1 MSEQDSSP
9 SESSSKKSLVFSGQ
23 ALEYFKIWI
32 VNIILSILTLGIY
45 SAWAKVRNNRYFYG
59 NTQLDNAAFEYH
71 ATPIMILKGRL
82 IAIAAL
88 IIYITLSNFYPPAAI
103 VFAVILALV
112 SPWLVW
118 KSLQFNA
125 RMMSYRNI
133 RFSFKGA
140 LKEAYIILLLIPF
153 IPLILT
159 GIVLLLLYFM
169 SGDLS
174 LDALST
180 ILPIAFL
187 ATYLIFPHV
196 QQLFTRY
203 YINHQKYGQ
212 GNFSTQLS
220 SKKYYKTYLFMV
232 LWVSLLIM
240 ATSTILAIIMAV
252 FTGMTAGGM
261 DAYTNI
267 QSLGSYDE
275 EMSPAAIE
283 GIIAAMIF
291 MVIPIYLA
299 FIFVGLWAKAYL
311 ETHIRAYVFQ
321 HTQLD
326 QVLRLKSNL
335 AIGKLFVIYATNT
348 LAIIFTMGLAYPWAI
363 IRLTRYKIESIDAIV
378 TGDLSNYVNKQQ
390 EKQSALGDE
399 VGNAF
404 DLDLDLGM

>member
-1 MSEQDSSP
+1 MYEQDTSP
-9 SESSSKKSLVFSGQ
+9 NKSSSQMSLVFSGQ

-32 VNIILSILTLGIY
+32 VNIILSILTFGIY

-82 IAIAAL
+82 IAIVAL

-103 VFAVILALV
+103 VFAIILALV

-125 RMMSYRNI
+125 RMMSYRNV

-140 LKEAYIILLLIPF
+140 LKEAYTILLLIPF
-153 IPLILT
+153 IPIILT
-159 GIVLLLLYFM
+159 SIVFLLLYFI

-174 LDALST
+174 SEEILA

-187 ATYLIFPHV
+187 ATYLLFPHV
-196 QQLFTRY
+196 QQLFTSY

-212 GNFSTQLS
+212 GDFSTQLS
-220 SKKYYKTYLFMV
+220 SKKYYKTYLFMI

-240 ATSTILAIIMAV
+240 ATSTILALIMAV
-252 FTGMTAGGM
+252 FTALAGGM

-275 EMSPAAIE
+275 EMGPAAIE
-283 GIIAAMIF
+283 GMIAAMIF

-311 ETHIRAYVFQ
+311 ETHIREYVF
-321 HTQLD
+321 HRTQLD

-335 AIGKLFVIYATNT
+335 AMGKLFMIYATNT
-348 LAIIFTMGLAYPWAI
+348 LAVIFTMGLAYPWAI

-378 TGDLSNYVNKQQ
+378 TGNLSNYVNQQQ

>member
-9 SESSSKKSLVFSGQ
+9 SESSSKKNLVFSGQ

-88 IIYITLSNFYPPAAI
+88 IIYITLSNFYPLAAI
-103 VFAVILALV
+103 VFAVILTLV
-112 SPWLVW
+112 SPWLIW

-125 RMMSYRNI
+125 RMMSYRNV
-133 RFSFKGA
+133 RFSFKGT
-140 LKEAYIILLLIPF
+140 LKEAYTILLLIPF

-159 GIVLLLLYFM
+159 GIVFLLLYLI
-169 SGDLS
+169 SGELS
-174 LDALST
+174 LEVILA
-180 ILPIAFL
+180 ILPITFL
-187 ATYLIFPHV
+187 ATYLLFPYI
-196 QQLFTRY
+196 QQLFTSY

-212 GNFSTQLS
+212 GNFFTQLS
-220 SKKYYKTYLFMV
+220 SKKYYKTYLFMI

-240 ATSTILAIIMAV
+240 ATSAILTIIMAI
-252 FTGMTAGGM
+252 FTGI

-275 EMSPAAIE
+275 QMSPAVIE
-283 GIIAAMIF
+283 GVIATMIF

-311 ETHIRAYVFQ
+311 ETHIRAYVFH

-335 AIGKLFVIYATNT
+335 AIGKLFIIYATNT

-378 TGDLSNYVNKQQ
+378 TGDLSNYVNQQQ

>member
-1 MSEQDSSP
+1 M
-9 SESSSKKSLVFSGQ
+9 SLVFSGQ

-32 VNIILSILTLGIY
+32 VNIILSILTFGVY

-125 RMMSYRNI
+125 RMMSYRNV

-140 LKEAYIILLLIPF
+140 LKEAYTILLLIPF
-153 IPLILT
+153 IPIILT
-159 GIVLLLLYFM
+159 SIMFLLLYLV

-174 LDALST
+174 LEDILA

-187 ATYLIFPHV
+187 ATYLIFPHI
-196 QQLFTRY
+196 QQLFTSY

-220 SKKYYKTYLFMV
+220 SKKYYKTYLFMI

-240 ATSTILAIIMAV
+240 ATSAILALIMAV
-252 FTGMTAGGM
+252 FTGIASGM

-267 QSLGSYDE
+267 HSLGSYDE

-291 MVIPIYLA
+291 MMIPIYLA

-311 ETHIRAYVFQ
+311 ETHIREYVF
-321 HTQLD
+321 HRTQLD

-335 AIGKLFVIYATNT
+335 AIGKLFMIYATNT

-378 TGDLSNYVNKQQ
+378 TGNLSNYVNQQQ